1 MDSTRLQTAGIPG
14 GREDTPHGSLRAW
27 FELVVAIVLG
37 LFLLLLALGFIGEAT
52 SSHRASAGASRPVD
66 AILAVVFILL
76 AALCGWWAVS
86 AEHRLRRHNP
96 VAASFAAD
104 PFGRSPNESSGLE
117 TTPPAVVDSAPPAVL
132 DTAPLAVEDT
142 TAAPRT
148 VEDSSPPDTPP
159 QVTYATDTA
168 AAILEDPGNRSTFA
182 SVGPQG
188 AGIKKTVWSSSRAV
202 RRRRYGPVTLVIL
215 TVAFA
220 FGAVALAIGAIISVN
235 QAARSSYVQ
244 AHGIKAVATVVW
256 VYNTQHCN
264 SNNTSCYYTSQIDVT
279 LRPPVDG
286 VSSTTVNAPFESALN
301 PGDVTPVLVD
311 PHDLGYAEFPGS
323 PYVTASQWILLG
335 AIGVVIALVDIAFIV
350 ALVAVLKHRHAA
362 RALGAPAAAA
372 A

>member
-52 SSHRASAGASRPVD
+52 SSHRATAGASRPVD

-117 TTPPAVVDSAPPAVL
+117 TTSP
-132 DTAPLAVEDT
+132 AVEDT
-142 TAAPRT
+142 TQAPRT
-148 VEDSSPPDTPP
+148 VEDSSPSGTPP

-168 AAILEDPGNRSTFA
+168 ATILEDPGNRSTFA

-220 FGAVALAIGAIISVN
+220 FGAVALAIGAIVSVN

-264 SNNTSCYYTSQIDVT
+264 MNDTSCYYTSQIDVT
-279 LRPPVDG
+279 LHPPVDG